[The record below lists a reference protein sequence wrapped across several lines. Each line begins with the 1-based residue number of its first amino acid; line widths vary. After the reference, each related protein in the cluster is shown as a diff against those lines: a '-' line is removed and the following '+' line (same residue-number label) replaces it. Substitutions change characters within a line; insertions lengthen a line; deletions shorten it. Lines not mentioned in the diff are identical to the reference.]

1 MGFEAGEGF
10 LGTARRLTCLTAEQA
25 FGGGEERPTP
35 TVFAVVLVEGIDE
48 VFSDNT
54 TLHLQAGD
62 VAIEA
67 AAHLGAC
74 EATGGSELAGD
85 EAAML
90 AKGEEDGFLD
100 AARSWDG
107 RMTATPVTKVG
118 PPLTTDETSLACE
131 ELTIDAMAFSDDGA
145 FPFPQGPVPSAIG

>member
-74 EATGGSELAGD
+74 KATGGSELAGD
-85 EAAML
+85 QTAML
-90 AKGEEDGFLD
+90 AKGEEDGLFD
-100 AARSWDG
+100 AALG
-107 RMTATPVTKVG
+107 RGGVAAATKVAEVG
-118 PPLTTDETSLACE
+118 PPVETDETSLACE
-131 ELTIDAMAFSDDGA
+131 ELTIDAMPFGDDGA
-145 FPFPQGPVPSAIG
+145 FPLPQGPVPSAIG